1 MARRWV
7 GTGVRFAGP
16 PIPWSGESPEPNGQ
30 HAFHQLLHQGTDVHP
45 VEFIASR
52 EPQGNDAHMHRLL
65 LANAIAQ
72 AEAFCVGR
80 SEDDVRT
87 EMKDAGCAPEAID
100 RVAPHRTFAGG
111 RPSTFFLAED
121 LDARSL
127 GALIAAYEHKIFLE
141 GLLWN
146 CLLYTSPSPRDGLLS
161 RMPSSA

>member
-1 MARRWV
+1 
-7 GTGVRFAGP
+7 
-16 PIPWSGESPEPNGQ
+16 
-30 HAFHQLLHQGTDVHP
+30 
-45 VEFIASR
+45 
-52 EPQGNDAHMHRLL
+52 MHRLL

-80 SEDDVRT
+80 SEDNVRG
-87 EMKDAGCAPEAID
+87 EMKDAGHAPEAID

-111 RPSTFFLAED
+111 RPSTFCLAED

-146 CLLYTSPSPRDGLLS
+146 VFSYDQWGVELGKVLARQLLAEGAQGEWTPGTQALLK
-161 RMPSSA
+161 AL